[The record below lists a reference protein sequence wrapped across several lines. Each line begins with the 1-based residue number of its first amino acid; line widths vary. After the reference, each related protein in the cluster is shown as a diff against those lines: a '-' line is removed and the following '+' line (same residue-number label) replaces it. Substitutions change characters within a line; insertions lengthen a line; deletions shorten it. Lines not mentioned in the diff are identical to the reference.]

1 MSSATQSPS
10 PVVTLASR
18 REVAVRTLEF
28 EITRPGGF
36 QFKAGQ
42 TVDLT
47 WINPSETD
55 SEGDTRTF
63 SIASAPDDPQ
73 LLFATRLRDT
83 AFKRILESAPLGAAL
98 RMEGPFGNLTL
109 HNNASRPAILIAG
122 GIGIT
127 PFRSIVR
134 RAAHEKL
141 PHRILLFY
149 ANKSTESAA
158 FLEEFEAIRKDNPN
172 FTFIPTMGNPSPSWH
187 GETGRISAE
196 MLIRHLNSTA
206 SPNVH
211 VASPIY
217 YVAGPPAMVTGIR
230 SVLSNAGID
239 DDDVRSEEFSG
250 Y

>member
-1 MSSATQSPS
+1 MSSVTHSPS
-10 PVVTLASR
+10 PVVTLVSR
-18 REVAVRTLEF
+18 REVAVRTLAF
-28 EITRPGGF
+28 EITRPDGF

-47 WINPSETD
+47 WVEPSETD
-55 SEGDTRTF
+55 SEGDTRTL

-83 AFKRILESAPLGAAL
+83 GFKRILERAPLGATL
-98 RMEGPFGNLTL
+98 RMDGPFGDLTL

-141 PHRILLFY
+141 PQRIFLFY
-149 ANKSTESAA
+149 ANTRPENAA
-158 FLEEFEAIRKDNPN
+158 FLEEFEAIRQDNPN
-172 FTFIPTMGNPSPSWH
+172 FAFIPTMGNSSPSWH

-196 MLIRHLNSTA
+196 MLIRHLNSIALPTSNA
-206 SPNVH
+206 
-211 VASPIY
+211 AGPIY

-230 SVLSNAGID
+230 SVLNSAGID

>member
-1 MSSATQSPS
+1 MSSATHSPS

-18 REVAVRTLEF
+18 REVAVRTLAF
-28 EITRPGGF
+28 EITRPDGF

-83 AFKRILESAPLGAAL
+83 AFKRILERAPLGTAL

-109 HNNASRPAILIAG
+109 HNNASRTAILIAG

-127 PFRSIVR
+127 PFRSMVR
-134 RAAHEKL
+134 RAAHDRL
-141 PHRILLFY
+141 PQRILLFY

-158 FLEEFEAIRKDNPN
+158 FFEEFEAMGKENPN
-172 FTFIPTMGNPSPSWH
+172 FAFIPTMGNPPPSWH

-196 MLIRHLNSTA
+196 MLNRHLNSIA
-206 SPNVH
+206 SPDFHTAGPV
-211 VASPIY
+211 Y

-230 SVLSNAGID
+230 NVLNNAGID
-239 DDDVRSEEFSG
+239 DDDIRSEEFSG

>member
-47 WINPSETD
+47 WINPPETD
-55 SEGDTRTF
+55 SEGHTRTF

-127 PFRSIVR
+127 PFRSMVR

-211 VASPIY
+211 AASPIY

>member
-1 MSSATQSPS
+1 MSFATHSPS

-18 REVAVRTLEF
+18 REVAVRTLAF

-47 WINPSETD
+47 WIDPSETD

-83 AFKRILESAPLGAAL
+83 AFKRILERTPLGAAL

-172 FTFIPTMGNPSPSWH
+172 FAFIPTMDNPSPSWH

-196 MLIRHLNSTA
+196 MLIRHLNSIA

-211 VASPIY
+211 AAGPIY

-230 SVLSNAGID
+230 SVLNNAGID

>member
-1 MSSATQSPS
+1 M
-10 PVVTLASR
+10 LASR
-18 REVAVRTLEF
+18 REVAVRTLAF

-42 TVDLT
+42 TADLT
-47 WINPSETD
+47 WVNPSETD

-83 AFKRILESAPLGAAL
+83 AFKRILEQATLGTAL

-149 ANKSTESAA
+149 GNKSPEDAA
-158 FLEEFEAIRKDNPN
+158 FLEEFEAIRRDNPN
-172 FTFIPTMGNPSPSWH
+172 FVFVPTMDEPSPSWH

-196 MLIRHLNSTA
+196 MLIRHLKSIA
-206 SPNVH
+206 SPDFY
-211 VASPIY
+211 VAGPIY
-217 YVAGPPAMVTGIR
+217 YVAGPPAMVAGIR

>member
-18 REVAVRTLEF
+18 REIAVRTLEF

-47 WINPSETD
+47 WINPPETD

-211 VASPIY
+211 AASPIY

-230 SVLSNAGID
+230 SVLNNAGID

>member
-1 MSSATQSPS
+1 MPSATQSPS

-47 WINPSETD
+47 WINPPETD

-127 PFRSIVR
+127 PFRSMVR

-141 PHRILLFY
+141 PHKILLFY

-158 FLEEFEAIRKDNPN
+158 FLDEFEAIRKDNPN

-196 MLIRHLNSTA
+196 MLIRHLNRTA

-211 VASPIY
+211 AASPIY

-230 SVLSNAGID
+230 SVLNNSGID

>member
-47 WINPSETD
+47 WINPPETD

-83 AFKRILESAPLGAAL
+83 AFKRILERAPLGTAL

-141 PHRILLFY
+141 PHKILLFY

-158 FLEEFEAIRKDNPN
+158 FLDEFEAIRKDNPN

-211 VASPIY
+211 AASPIY

>member
-1 MSSATQSPS
+1 MSSATPSPS

-18 REVAVRTLEF
+18 REVAVRTLAF
-28 EITRPGGF
+28 EITRPRGF

-83 AFKRILESAPLGAAL
+83 AFKRILERTPLGAAL
-98 RMEGPFGNLTL
+98 RMEGPFGDLTL

-127 PFRSIVR
+127 PFRSMVR

-149 ANKSTESAA
+149 ANKSPESAA
-158 FLEEFEAIRKDNPN
+158 FLEEFEAMGKEDSN
-172 FTFIPTMGNPSPSWH
+172 FAFIPTMGNPSPSWQ

-196 MLIRHLNSTA
+196 MLNRHLNSIA
-206 SPNVH
+206 SPDT
-211 VASPIY
+211 AGPIY

-230 SVLSNAGID
+230 SVLNNAGID